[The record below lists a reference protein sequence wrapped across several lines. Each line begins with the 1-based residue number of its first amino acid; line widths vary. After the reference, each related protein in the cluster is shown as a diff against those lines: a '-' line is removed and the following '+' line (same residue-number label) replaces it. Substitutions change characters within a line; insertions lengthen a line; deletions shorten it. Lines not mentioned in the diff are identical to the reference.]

1 MTQEIDNKKAKRRL
15 DHNRGIIDRMNS
27 GEPLWAF
34 DSKSSWLPPR
44 PTIEKDPKAI
54 GQLYGTGVNGTQLKV
69 ESSGR
74 GQESSESKQESGGA
88 KRLKSVR
95 RTERRDASQNSPTA
109 D

>member
-1 MTQEIDNKKAKRRL
+1 MSQEIDSKKSKRRL
-15 DHNRGIIDRMNS
+15 DHNREIIDRMNS

-34 DSKSSWLPPR
+34 DSKSSWFPPR

-54 GQLYGTGVNGTQLKV
+54 GQLYGTGVNGTMLKV

-74 GQESSESKQESGGA
+74 GQESSESKQESGGG
-88 KRLKSVR
+88 KHLKSVR
-95 RTERRDASQNSPTA
+95 SAKRRDAAQDSPTA